1 MFRYRVVQI
10 LLLPI
15 SLIYGIS
22 VSLRKLLYRWDILKS
37 TSFNL
42 PVISVGNM
50 SIGGTGKS
58 PHIEYLIRM
67 LKDHINV
74 ATLSRGYG
82 RQSKGFRWVK
92 ASDSSLDVGDE
103 PLQFAKKFRNVAV
116 AVGENRVLAVVQM
129 IKELPMIQTILL
141 DDAYQ
146 HLAIDPGF
154 NLLLT
159 EYSRPYH
166 SDILLPS
173 GRLREWRSG
182 ASRADAVIV
191 TKCPELSDPI
201 DGEAWRTRLDLHPEQ
216 KLFFSRYRY
225 GKPYFIL
232 DEDITLELHGG
243 QDVLVVSAIANT
255 DYLLDYLNPRCNG
268 LKAIDFEDHHYFNAY
283 EIGQIERSY
292 IHFSESEKLII
303 TTEKDATRLLLHRD
317 IIVAKK
323 LPIFVLPVEVEFC
336 GPESENFDDTIK
348 DFIREFEA

>member
-15 SLIYGIS
+15 SLIYGLS
-22 VSLRKLLYRWDILKS
+22 VGLRKLFYRWDILKS
-37 TSFNL
+37 TEFNL

-58 PHIEYLIRM
+58 PHIEYLIRL
-67 LKDHINV
+67 LKDHVNV

-82 RQSKGFRWVK
+82 RSTKGFRWVK
-92 ASDSSLDVGDE
+92 NSDSSRDVGDE
-103 PLQFAKKFRNVAV
+103 PLQFAKKFQNIAV

-129 IKELPMIQTILL
+129 LKEIPAIQTILL

-146 HLAIDPGF
+146 HLAINPGF

-166 SDILLPS
+166 KDMLLPT
-173 GRLREWRSG
+173 GRLREWRS
-182 ASRADAVIV
+182 ASHRADAILV
-191 TKCPELSDPI
+191 TKCPPEILEPDGPRWRKDLGLSHD
-201 DGEAWRTRLDLHPEQ
+201 Q
-216 KLFFSRYRY
+216 QLFFSRYRY
-225 GKPYFIL
+225 GQPYFIL
-232 DEDITLELHGG
+232 DPEITVELHGG

-255 DYLLDYLNPRCNG
+255 DYLMDYLRPRSKG
-268 LKAIDFEDHHYFNAY
+268 LKSIDFEDHHYFNAY

-292 IHFSESEKLII
+292 IHFSESEKIII

-317 IIVAKK
+317 IIMDKQ
-323 LPIFVLPVEVEFC
+323 LPIFVLPVEVEFLNH
-336 GPESENFDDTIK
+336 GGAEFDEMIK
-348 DFIREFEA
+348 NFIREFEA